1 MRRRGRLACALAG
14 LAGAGLVV
22 LAAGR
27 TWVTARPAGVPGVA
41 EVAAAGSSAAPAA
54 PALALAAAAAAVA
67 VLVTGRLGRRL
78 AAVVLA
84 LSGAGTVA
92 ACVAVLADPGGA
104 AEAAVS
110 TATGRTGGTPPPGT
124 VTPWVVVALAGGLLA
139 AVAGGY
145 GVARSST
152 WPVPGRRF
160 ETPSGAPAGVDGG
173 GAGHPGDAGV
183 TGRAGDPAGPD
194 PIGAWDA
201 LSRGE
206 DPTSA
211 QP

>member
-1 MRRRGRLACALAG
+1 VKRRGRLACALGG

-22 LAAGR
+22 LAGGR
-27 TWVTARPAGVPGVA
+27 TWVTARPTGVPGVT
-41 EVAAAGSSAAPAA
+41 EVAAAGTSAAPAA

-84 LSGAGTVA
+84 LSGLGAAV
-92 ACVAVLADPGGA
+92 ACVVVLADSAGA

-110 TATGRTGGTPPPGT
+110 AATGRTGGAPAPGA
-124 VTPWVVVALAGGLLA
+124 VTPWVVVALAGALLA

-145 GVARSST
+145 GVARSAS
-152 WPVPGRRF
+152 WPAPGRRF
-160 ETPSGAPAGVDGG
+160 EAASGVVPGVDGG
-173 GAGHPGDAGV
+173 GAGHPGDAGAAARP
-183 TGRAGDPAGPD
+183 GAPAGPD

-206 DPTSA
+206 DPTSP

>member
-1 MRRRGRLACALAG
+1 M
-14 LAGAGLVV
+14 
-22 LAAGR
+22 
-27 TWVTARPAGVPGVA
+27 TARPAGVPGVT

-54 PALALAAAAAAVA
+54 PALALAAAAASVA

-78 AAVVLA
+78 ATVVLA
-84 LSGAGTVA
+84 LSGLGAAA
-92 ACVAVLADPGGA
+92 ACVAVLADPAGA

-110 TATGRTGGTPPPGT
+110 AATGRTGGAPSPAT

-152 WPVPGRRF
+152 WPAPGRRF
-160 ETPSGAPAGVDGG
+160 ETTSGAPQGVDGAG
-173 GAGHPGDAGV
+173 TGHPGDAGPTV
-183 TGRAGDPAGPD
+183 RAGGAAGAAGPD

-206 DPTSA
+206 DPTTP